1 MFGAV
6 SPCVRC
12 CSGELQG
19 KGTATVTLVS
29 FEPCTFELWQQV
41 CWDSDEAEAR
51 KWERNE
57 KIGGDHRAS
66 ARERTG
72 RERTAQQDTVSH
84 GTRLSLFSSFRIL
97 NPSLYPRERE
107 LNRD

>member
-1 MFGAV
+1 MKQR
-6 SPCVRC
+6 SESHTSLP
-12 CSGELQG
+12 L
-19 KGTATVTLVS
+19 
-29 FEPCTFELWQQV
+29 
-41 CWDSDEAEAR
+41 AR

-66 ARERTG
+66 EREQE
-72 RERTAQQDTVSH
+72 ERTAQDTVSH
-84 GTRLSLFSSFRIL
+84 GTWMSLFSSFRIL